1 MFPDDYDSGSV
12 VVLFLLLDL
21 LHHLH
26 TQGVLI
32 LDHLD
37 WLLLLLLLILLFDG
51 PLLQLARLFTL
62 GLLLSL
68 LLIELLLVDHVL
80 LLQLLVL
87 GKQELPH
94 ILVVIALELDRSR
107 LHGRAG
113 DCEFFTALL
122 CHFFCVDI

>member
-1 MFPDDYDSGSV
+1 MIIDSGSV

-32 LDHLD
+32 LDDLD
-37 WLLLLLLLILLFDG
+37 WLLLLLLLVLLLDG

-94 ILVVIALELDRSR
+94 ILVVIALELDRSS

-122 CHFFCVDI
+122 CHFLCVDI